1 MAIFMFRRWRSVAL
15 LAALAAPAAAGHSTA
30 ALDPAAAVKVS
41 QSVIGHTAGDYA
53 LYDRTGRRVMLSSYR
68 GKPLLVSFVYTA
80 CTEACPVTTKVLAT
94 AVASAQR
101 ALGNDSFK
109 VITIGFNLPNDT
121 PQAMADFARRQGV
134 TLPNWEFLSPDPA
147 SVGQLTRDFGFT
159 YRATVGGFD
168 HVTQVTVVGADGKIL
183 RQVYGDDFE
192 LPLLV
197 EPLKQLVTG
206 SPARFEGFAQMIE
219 KVRLVCTIYDPGS
232 GQDRFNYT
240 VLIEIFAGFTV
251 IAAVLLFLFR
261 EWWRNRN
268 AHGGYT
274 PERLIG
280 FNRCLRAARR
290 NRPRDDCS
298 PAAAWI
304 AEG

>member
-1 MAIFMFRRWRSVAL
+1 MAAFVFRRWHPVAL
-15 LAALAAPAAAGHSTA
+15 LAALVAPPAAGHSTA
-30 ALDPAAAVKVS
+30 ALDPAAAIKVS
-41 QSVIGHTAGDYA
+41 QSVIGNTVGDYA
-53 LYDRTGRRVMLSSYR
+53 LYDRAGGRVMLSSYR

-80 CTEACPVTTKVLAT
+80 CSEACPVTTKVLAT

-101 ALGNDSFK
+101 ALGNDRFN
-109 VITIGFNLPNDT
+109 VITVGFNLPNDT

-168 HVTQVTVVGADGKIL
+168 HVTQVTVVSADGRIQ

-219 KVRLVCTIYDPGS
+219 KVRLVCTIYDPVS
-232 GQDRFNYT
+232 GQYRFNYT
-240 VLIEIFAGFTV
+240 VFIEIFAGLSIF
-251 IAAVLLFLFR
+251 AAALLFLFR
-261 EWWRNRN
+261 EW
-268 AHGGYT
+268 
-274 PERLIG
+274 
-280 FNRCLRAARR
+280 RR
-290 NRPRDDCS
+290 NRKARG
-298 PAAAWI
+298 A
-304 AEG
+304 